1 MKLASIQMLRALA
14 AIMVVYTHSIC
25 SMGSFGR
32 GWLQRLPAS
41 TALGT
46 LGVDIFFV
54 ISGFVIF
61 RSAGRL
67 TGSPDALSFLWHR
80 FRRINPV
87 YYAATLLTLLIW
99 LPGILRGKHPE
110 VNSRTLLTSFLLC
123 RYPGWA
129 NPILVQAWT
138 LFYEWYF
145 YLIFCLLIL
154 VGVKR
159 KVGMLAILLG
169 SLVFLGWTLRDH
181 PIDVLDFYT
190 DPYIIEFL
198 LGVGIG
204 YCFQRWTPGRTVAS
218 ALLLPGILLAVI
230 CIWTGYAD
238 IAGRVY
244 WHAPIYHYHHAF
256 GWGSAAALIVAGC
269 VFLEKNG
276 TFTFFHR
283 NRLIAL
289 LGDASYSIYL
299 FHFIVLGAM
308 ATIYLRVG
316 FFLTPDLAI
325 NMHVILMVAGS
336 LLFYKWVEL
345 PLLKAFRKKRSP
357 RPIPTP
363 PVVP

>member
-1 MKLASIQMLRALA
+1 MLRALA

-25 SMGSFGR
+25 SMGSFGM
-32 GWLQRLPAS
+32 GWLQRIPAS
-41 TALGT
+41 GALGT

-54 ISGFVIF
+54 ISGFVIYL
-61 RSAGRL
+61 SAGRL
-67 TGSPDALSFLWHR
+67 TGSQAARSFLWHR
-80 FRRINPV
+80 FRRINPA

-110 VNSRTLLTSFLLC
+110 VNSRSLLTSFLLC

-129 NPILVQAWT
+129 SPILVQAWT

-154 VGVKR
+154 VGVQR
-159 KVGMLAILLG
+159 KVGMLTILMG

-181 PIDVLDFYT
+181 PIDILDFYT
-190 DPYIIEFL
+190 NPCIIEFL

-204 YCFQRWTPGRTVAS
+204 YCFQHRTPGRTAAF
-218 ALLLPGILLAVI
+218 ALLIPGILLGVT

-238 IAGRVY
+238 VAGPPFL
-244 WHAPIYHYHHAF
+244 HAPIYLYHHAF
-256 GWGSAAALIVAGC
+256 GWGSTAALIVAGC

-276 TFTFFHR
+276 GFTFFHR

-299 FHFIVLGAM
+299 FHFIVLGAI
-308 ATIYLRVG
+308 AAIYLRVG

-325 NMHVILMVAGS
+325 NIHVILMVAGS

-345 PLLKAFRKKRSP
+345 PLLKAFRKRRSA
-357 RPIPTP
+357 RPTPTP

>member
-32 GWLQRLPAS
+32 GWLQSLPAS

-54 ISGFVIF
+54 ISGFVIY

-67 TGSPDALSFLWHR
+67 TGSSDALSFLWHR

-87 YYAATLLTLLIW
+87 YYVATLLTLLIW

-110 VNSRTLLTSFLLC
+110 VNSRALLTSFLLC

-154 VGVKR
+154 AGIQR
-159 KVGMLAILLG
+159 KVGMLAILLF
-169 SLVFLGWTLRDH
+169 SLVFFGWTLRDH
-181 PIDVLDFYT
+181 PIDILYFYAN
-190 DPYIIEFL
+190 PCIIEFL

-204 YCFQRWTPGRTVAS
+204 YCFQRWTPGRTAAS
-218 ALLLPGILLAVI
+218 VLLIPGILLGMI

-238 IAGRVY
+238 VGGPPSLP
-244 WHAPIYHYHHAF
+244 APIYLYQHAF

-276 TFTFFHR
+276 SFTFFHR